1 MTKIPSSVIGSR
13 FTAPAGT
20 GVAVACNV
28 ADAVAACVLVAL
40 GVGVSVTG
48 ANVGVAVAGGA
59 SVSVGITVGT
69 GVRVGASILRRIASA
84 FACASATTEV
94 AASSPGVRVCA
105 DARPANARQTTSSAT
120 MMANFIVIAPA
131 AI

>member
-1 MTKIPSSVIGSR
+1 MIKMPSSVIGSR
-13 FTAPAGT
+13 FPVPVGT
-20 GVAVACNV
+20 GVDAACNV
-28 ADAVAACVLVAL
+28 ADAVTTCVLVAL

-48 ANVGVAVAGGA
+48 ASVGVAVAGGA
-59 SVSVGITVGT
+59 SVSVGMTVGT

-94 AASSPGVRVCA
+94 AANSPGVRVCA
-105 DARPANARQTTSSAT
+105 DARPVGARQTTSSAT
-120 MMANFIVIAPA
+120 MMANFIVIDPA